1 MGQEEREQGDALS
14 RTFRSLASIAL
25 AAFVPI
31 VLGSCSGAVG
41 GPANATGGPITISPD
56 TATLYSDLPTTF
68 VITGGNGSYIVTSSD
83 QQAVPLVGATTSGAF
98 TVVPNEVAADTPVTL
113 TVRDTGSSA
122 PATASLT
129 VKPRTVSNVVTVTPS
144 ASQSAACGTAICS
157 GGDAEVKVVLAQG
170 GVALVGR
177 EVRFDVVSGDIRII
191 TSAPGTPEVDSLSG
205 TTTTDNTGT
214 ASMRV
219 RVSSDATSQTAL
231 LQVTDVSSGFTQ
243 RVAVT
248 IAPSSNAPLNAQ
260 PDTIVFQGTTA
271 GTCASN
277 LSADVI
283 VFGGRPPYQI
293 SQPGSFVV
301 SPTVVSVSGGRFTV
315 SANGQCSGGSQ
326 IAVVDQNGATVSVT
340 ASNKLSDLPVPTPT
354 TPTAPFVASNST
366 VDLTSCNTIA
376 NVTLSGGSGKYF
388 GTSSDATVVVA
399 VSNNIGSIQMKSP
412 TVASTAPPQ
421 AKVTFSDGQTSNEV
435 KVNIDLL
442 IQTAGCP

>member
-1 MGQEEREQGDALS
+1 LS

-31 VLGSCSGAVG
+31 LLGSCSGAVG

-83 QQAVPLVGATTSGAF
+83 QQAVPVVGTTTSGAF
-98 TVVPNEVAADTPVTL
+98 TVVPNEVATDTPVTL
-113 TVRDTGSSA
+113 TVRDTGTSA

-157 GGDAEVKVVLAQG
+157 GGDAEVKVVLAQA
-170 GVALVGR
+170 GVPLVGR
-177 EVRFDVVSGDIRII
+177 QVRFDVVSGDIRII
-191 TSAPGTPEVDSLSG
+191 TSAPGAPEVDSLSG
-205 TTTTDNTGT
+205 TTTTDNTGS

-260 PDTIVFQGTTA
+260 PSAILFQGTTA

-283 VFGGRPPYQI
+283 VFGGRPPYLV
-293 SQPGSFVV
+293 SQPGSFQV
-301 SPTVVSVSGGRFTV
+301 SPIVVPASGGRFTV
-315 SANGQCSGGSQ
+315 TANGQCTAGSQ
-326 IAVVDQNGATVSVT
+326 IAIVDQNGATVSVT
-340 ASNKLSDLPVPTPT
+340 ASNKLSDLPTPTPT
-354 TPTAPFVASNST
+354 PPTPPFTASPPNVE
-366 VDLTSCNTIA
+366 LTSCSSVGIES
-376 NVTLSGGSGKYF
+376 LSGGTGNYF
-388 GTSSDATVVVA
+388 GTSNNSDVIVTV
-399 VSNNIGSIQMKSP
+399 NGNIGSITLKSGSNWP
-412 TVASTAPPQ
+412 TDATAN
-421 AKVTFSDGQTSNEV
+421 AVFTDGQKTATVPV
-435 KVNIDLL
+435 KIDM
-442 IQTAGCP
+442 QPSPCP

>member
-1 MGQEEREQGDALS
+1 LS

-25 AAFVPI
+25 AALVPI
-31 VLGSCSGAVG
+31 LLGSCSGAVG

-68 VITGGNGSYIVTSSD
+68 LITGGNGSYIITSSD
-83 QQAVPLVGATTSGAF
+83 QQAVPVVATTTSGAF
-98 TVVPNEVAADTPVTL
+98 TVVPNEVAADTPVIL
-113 TVRDTGSSA
+113 TVRDTGTST
-122 PATASLT
+122 PATANLT

-177 EVRFDVVSGDIRII
+177 QVRFDVISGDIRII

-219 RVSSDATSQTAL
+219 RVLSDATSQTAL

-260 PDTIVFQGTTA
+260 PNTIVFQGTTA
-271 GTCASN
+271 GSCADH

-283 VFGGRPPYQI
+283 VFGGRPPYLI
-293 SQPGSFVV
+293 SQPGSFGVT
-301 SPTVVSVSGGRFTV
+301 PTVVSASGGRFTV
-315 SANGQCSGGSQ
+315 NANGQCSGGSQ

-354 TPTAPFVASNST
+354 PTTPPFGVSSST
-366 VDLTSCNTIA
+366 VSLASCNSIA
-376 NVTLSGGSGKYF
+376 NVTLSGGSGSYF
-388 GTSSDATVVVA
+388 GTSDTTDVLVNV
-399 VSNNIGSIQMKSP
+399 NTNIGSISMNSP
-412 TVASTAPPQ
+412 TSGTTVPTPAQ
-421 AKVTFSDGQTSNEV
+421 VTFSDGQSSTTVTV
-435 KVNIDLL
+435 KLGASI
-442 IQTAGCP
+442 TGSGC